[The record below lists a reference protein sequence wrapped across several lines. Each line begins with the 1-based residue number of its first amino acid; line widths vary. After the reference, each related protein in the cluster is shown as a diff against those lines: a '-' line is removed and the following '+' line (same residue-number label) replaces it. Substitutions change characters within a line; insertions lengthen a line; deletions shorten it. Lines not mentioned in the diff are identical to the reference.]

1 MNLLLVDDDPEIRLV
16 AGLVLRGA
24 GHVVAEAASAEEAAE
39 RLADGTFDV
48 VLLDVMLG
56 EDDGVELAIS
66 LLSGEYPPTLVFLT
80 GATRADQQA
89 RMAAAGPAGIL
100 HKPFDPGA
108 LAGDLQRIL
117 DAAAS

>member
-24 GHVVAEAASAEEAAE
+24 GHVVTEAASAAEAE
-39 RLADGTFDV
+39 VRLTGGTFDA

-56 EDDGVELAIS
+56 EDDGVDLALR
-66 LLSGEYPPTLVFLT
+66 LLTGPDAPRLVFLT

-89 RMAAAGPAGIL
+89 RMATAGPAGIL
-100 HKPFDPGA
+100 HKPFDPA
-108 LAGDLQRIL
+108 TLASELRRIL
-117 DAAAS
+117 NTPAA

>member
-16 AGLVLRGA
+16 AALVLRGA
-24 GHVVAEAASAEEAAE
+24 GHVVTEAASAAEAEAK
-39 RLADGTFDV
+39 LAGGVFDA

-56 EDDGVELAIS
+56 EDDGVNLAVR
-66 LLSGEYPPTLVFLT
+66 LLAGDDSPRLVFLT

-89 RMAAAGPAGIL
+89 RMALAAPAGIL

-108 LAGDLQRIL
+108 LAGELHRIL
-117 DAAAS
+117 NTPAE